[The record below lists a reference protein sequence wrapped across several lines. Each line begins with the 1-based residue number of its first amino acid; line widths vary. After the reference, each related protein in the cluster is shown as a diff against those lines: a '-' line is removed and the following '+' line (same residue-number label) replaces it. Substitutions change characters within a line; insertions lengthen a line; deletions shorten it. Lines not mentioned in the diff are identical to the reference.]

1 MMPVCLHALCVFLEA
16 LGIME
21 AFEQMRVPEATQM
34 LVPTVHWLLLYVLNV
49 LFGSRSMIRAISTR

>member
-1 MMPVCLHALCVFLEA
+1 MPVCLHALCVFLEA